1 MVAEESFISV
11 LTASLAG
18 LVLSVIIERLMI
30 PRPVLTRP
38 WAAWVLHGGLWL
50 LPYSLVTLISGRPW
64 FSVAIVSAF
73 MLMLVLVNNAKVKSL
88 HELFVFQDYEYF
100 TDAIRHPR
108 LYIPFLGWWKF
119 LGAAAGFILAVSI
132 GLWGESVPE
141 QRFVLSGQS
150 GGILVLFTLGML
162 FLLVGNHKSLLVSFN
177 LRQDVVALGLLASF
191 WRYGRAERIPLKISS
206 PFDFSVSERQMSDL
220 PHLVAIQ
227 SESFFDPR
235 PLFPGIRTDV
245 LAEFDR
251 LKKEA
256 LFHGRLK
263 VPAWGANT
271 VRTEFAFLSGI
282 GEDGLGVHRF
292 NPYRAIAGGWNIPS
306 LASFL
311 KRLGYR
317 TVCIHPYPASFYR
330 RDRVYPCL
338 GFDEFF
344 DIRTFD
350 NTMRSGPYIGDAAV
364 ADKVGT
370 ILRDA
375 AGPLF
380 IFVIT
385 MENHGPLHLEQVAH
399 SDIESLYTEPP
410 PTGCDDLTI
419 YLRHL
424 RNADQMIA
432 RLRQTLAECR
442 QPASLCW
449 FGDHVPI
456 MSAVYD
462 IFGKLGGEVEYV
474 CWSNRGKAK
483 FCDSNLSANTLSMSW
498 LRELGLISDLKSF
511 FPQRVIS

>member
-18 LVLSVIIERLMI
+18 LVLSVIIERLMV
-30 PRPVLTRP
+30 PRPVLARP
-38 WAAWVLHGGLWL
+38 WAAWALHGGLWFL
-50 LPYSLVTLISGRPW
+50 SYSLITLVSGRPW

-88 HELFVFQDYEYF
+88 HEPFVFQDYEYF

-141 QRFVLSGQS
+141 QQFILSGQL
-150 GGILVLFTLGML
+150 GGILVLSLLGIL
-162 FLLVGNHKSLLVSFN
+162 FLLAGNHESLPVSFN
-177 LRQDVVALGLLASF
+177 PRQDVVALGLLASF
-191 WRYGRAERIPLKISS
+191 WRYGREERTPLKIPS
-206 PFDFSVSERQMSDL
+206 PFDFSVSERQMNDL

-235 PLFPGIRTDV
+235 PLFPGIRPDV

-292 NPYRAIAGGWNIPS
+292 NPYRAIAAGWNIPS

-311 KRLGYR
+311 KNLGYR

-338 GFDEFF
+338 GFDEFL

-350 NTMRSGPYIGDAAV
+350 DTMRSGPYIGDAAV
-364 ADKVGT
+364 ADKVGA

-410 PTGCDDLTI
+410 PAGCDDLTI

-424 RNADQMIA
+424 RNADQMVA

-456 MSAVYD
+456 MSAVYE
-462 IFGKLGGEVEYV
+462 IFGKPGGEVEYV
-474 CWSNRGKAK
+474 CWSNQGKAA
-483 FCDSNLSANTLSMSW
+483 FCDANLSANTLSMSW
-498 LRELGLISDLKSF
+498 LRELGLISNLKSLF
-511 FPQRVIS
+511 Q